1 MISLCRRPYTH
12 FEPIPATR
20 RNSLLTMKARIP
32 IFPVA
37 KTRDL
42 APIGAGRARL
52 SAEETN
58 SDSDQTTTQL
68 ASVFDPAEIEAS
80 VSFSE
85 GKVLIVDDDPA
96 VRRALRTTLQTL
108 GFHIAEAASGEEALE
123 RLHTAAYDVVLLDIN
138 MPGINGLE
146 TCRELRRL
154 FLYLP
159 ILMLSVRDSEDDKVK
174 ALDAGADDYV
184 TKPFHIRELIARVR
198 AAVRRV
204 RTLEKDARA
213 AIRIGKIELDPARR
227 EVYKAGEILRLT
239 PKEFDLLHYLMAH
252 AGVPIAHARL
262 LNAVWGSEYRDEVE
276 YLRTFVRQLRK
287 KIEDDPA
294 NPKYV
299 LTDLQFGYRFLR
311 SDLVDTRP
319 LFDAWA
325 AGERCAE
332 GD

>member
-1 MISLCRRPYTH
+1 
-12 FEPIPATR
+12 
-20 RNSLLTMKARIP
+20 MKARMP

-37 KTRDL
+37 RTRDL
-42 APIGAGRARL
+42 APIRRSGRARL
-52 SAEETN
+52 SVEEPNSN
-58 SDSDQTTTQL
+58 SDKTTTQL

-80 VSFSE
+80 VNFSE
-85 GKVLIVDDDPA
+85 GKVLIVDDDPS

-108 GFHIAEAASGEEALE
+108 GFNIAEAASGEEALE
-123 RLHTAAYDVVLLDIN
+123 RMHTAAYDVVLLDIN

-154 FLYLP
+154 FLHLP

-204 RTLEKDARA
+204 RTLEKDAKA
-213 AIRIGKIELDPARR
+213 AIRVGKIELDPARR

-239 PKEFDLLHYLMAH
+239 SKEFDLLHYLMAH

-287 KIEDDPA
+287 KLEDDPA

-299 LTDLQFGYRFLR
+299 LYRR
-311 SDLVDTRP
+311 
-319 LFDAWA
+319 A
-325 AGERCAE
+325 
-332 GD
+332 